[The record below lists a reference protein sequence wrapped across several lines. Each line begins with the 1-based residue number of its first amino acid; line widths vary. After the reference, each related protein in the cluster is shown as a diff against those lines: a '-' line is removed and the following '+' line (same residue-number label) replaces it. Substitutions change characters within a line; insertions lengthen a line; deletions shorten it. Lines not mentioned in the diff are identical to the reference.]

1 MREAE
6 WELAPAIKSTRE
18 ALDAAF
24 ARQLYLEAGG
34 SLARQRSRPST
45 YDPEAVS
52 SAPQFCRSNSAPNKG
67 SAAAV
72 APAGEREL
80 TSASAPARVMT
91 AAVRGGAA
99 AAATRGKEVK
109 PPKHGAAAAAGGAEK
124 QVIAG
129 KREAADKHLSAAGY
143 EAASVATATTQR
155 SSEEEQF
162 EVEAVLD
169 MKRSAQNGEF
179 LFFAKWQG
187 YPVSDN
193 SWEPTSCFD
202 TQAMWK
208 PFAQKLSTVMER
220 LVALGA
226 SRKQADQLALE
237 ALRGPAKWSVEA
249 AATEATATFRLS
261 FVHAQAAATE
271 AAKEEESQS
280 EERTNIL
287 EPFWRGS
294 TRADSL
300 AATHA
305 DRAKTPGKNT

>member
-1 MREAE
+1 MVLTALREAE

-67 SAAAV
+67 SAAAAV

-91 AAVRGGAA
+91 AAVWGGAAAAAAA

-143 EAASVATATTQR
+143 EAASVATATTQ
-155 SSEEEQF
+155 SSSDGASDGNLSPEEEQF

-220 LVALGA
+220 LLALGA
-226 SRKQADQLALE
+226 SRKQADKLALE
-237 ALRGPAKWSVEA
+237 ALRGSAKWSVEA
-249 AATEATATFRLS
+249 AAT
-261 FVHAQAAATE
+261 
-271 AAKEEESQS
+271 
-280 EERTNIL
+280 
-287 EPFWRGS
+287 
-294 TRADSL
+294 
-300 AATHA
+300 
-305 DRAKTPGKNT
+305 